1 MKVGIIGYGSMGKM
15 ILEKLSETQTVAK
28 ENLYI
33 ANRTYSKI
41 EALKKE
47 YKVCQSSAEL
57 AAETDVIFICAGP
70 GDIKNILEDIKPAVS
85 EKALLVSL
93 NGSVTFEI
101 LEKVLP
107 HKYAKVIPGLTA
119 EINRSQTLVCYN
131 GEITKA
137 DKATLIS
144 LMECMG
150 DVIELPEKEMGIGSE
165 LVSCMPGFIAA
176 MFDVI
181 SKSAKP
187 HTTLPESQIIQM
199 LLKTLVGTGELMLEK
214 GMSFEE
220 VVHRVATK
228 GGITEVGAQIIY
240 AQMPEVA
247 DELFHKT
254 MERRRETA
262 ERAKE
267 RFGV

>member
-15 ILEKLSETQTVAK
+15 FLEKLSETQTVFK
-28 ENLYI
+28 EDLYI

-41 EALKKE
+41 EHLKNE
-47 YKVCQSSAEL
+47 YNVCQSSTEL
-57 AAETDVIFICAGP
+57 AAEADVIFICAGP
-70 GDIKNILEDIKPAVS
+70 GDIKNILEDIRMQVKK
-85 EKALLVSL
+85 EALLVSL
-93 NGSVTFEI
+93 NGSVTFEM

-107 HKYAKVIPGLTA
+107 HKYAKAIPSLTA

-131 GEITKA
+131 EQVTER
-137 DKATLIS
+137 DKTIFIKLIG
-144 LMECMG
+144 CMG
-150 DVIELPEKEMGIGSE
+150 AVIELPEQEMGIGSE

-181 SKSAKP
+181 CKSAKP
-187 HTTLPESQIIQM
+187 HTALGERQMIQM
-199 LLKTLVGTGELMLEK
+199 LLQTLVGTGELMLEK
-214 GMSFEE
+214 DMSFDE
-220 VVHRVATK
+220 VVNRVATK
-228 GGITEVGAQIIY
+228 GGITEVGARIIY
-240 AQMPEVA
+240 EQMPQVA
-247 DELFHKT
+247 DELFDKT